1 MPQMS
6 NRVKRYTPAGNS
18 LTLAG
23 LCAEMFRDLRASKD
37 LSWRLAVRDTKS
49 LYRQSV
55 LGILWAFFTPLMN
68 TLVWV
73 FLNNTG
79 VVKMENSGIPYTVY
93 VFVGTMLWSIL
104 LESLTAPLQQ
114 TQAAQSMMTKINFP
128 KEALIVSGI
137 YKILFNSVIKIV
149 LIIIAMIVM
158 GVYPNQYTLLFPVA
172 LISLILFG
180 TAIGLFITPIGM
192 LYTDIGKALPILM
205 QFFMY
210 FSPVVYMA
218 PKTGKLATLININPI
233 TPLITNA
240 RNWLTGFQA
249 ESLEYFIW
257 INVAV
262 ALLLFIGWLLYRI
275 SIPIIVERMSS

>member
-1 MPQMS
+1 MS
-6 NRVKRYTPAGNS
+6 NQIKKYTAGSNS
-18 LTLAG
+18 MSFSG
-23 LCAEMFRDLRASKD
+23 IVSEMFRDLRASKD

-49 LYRQSV
+49 LYRQSF

-73 FLNNTG
+73 FLNSTG
-79 VVKMENSGIPYTVY
+79 VVKMDDVGIPYTVY

-104 LESLTAPLQQ
+104 LESLTSPLQQ

-137 YKILFNSVIKIV
+137 YKILFNSLIKVV
-149 LIIIAMIVM
+149 LIIIAMVAL
-158 GVYPNQYTLLFPVA
+158 GVYPNQYTLLFPVS
-172 LISLILFG
+172 LFSLILFG
-180 TAIGLFITPIGM
+180 TAIGLFLTPVGM
-192 LYTDIGKALPILM
+192 LYTDIGRAIPLVM

-210 FSPVVYMA
+210 FSPVVYLA
-218 PKTGKLATLININPI
+218 PKSGTLSKLIHINPV
-233 TPLITNA
+233 TPLINNA
-240 RNWLTGFQA
+240 RNWLTGFEA
-249 ESLEYFIW
+249 ESLQYFIW

-262 ALLLFIGWLLYRI
+262 LALLFVGWLLYRI

>member
-1 MPQMS
+1 MP

-79 VVKMENSGIPYTVY
+79 VVKMENAGIPYTVY

-137 YKILFNSVIKIV
+137 YKIIFNSIIKIA
-149 LIIIAMIVM
+149 LIIIAMMVM
-158 GVYPNQYTLLFPVA
+158 GVYPNSYTLLFPVA
-172 LISLILFG
+172 LVSLILFG
-180 TAIGLFITPIGM
+180 TAIGLFLTPVGM

-218 PKTGKLATLININPI
+218 PKSGKLATLININPI

-262 ALLLFIGWLLYRI
+262 VALLFVGWLLYRI